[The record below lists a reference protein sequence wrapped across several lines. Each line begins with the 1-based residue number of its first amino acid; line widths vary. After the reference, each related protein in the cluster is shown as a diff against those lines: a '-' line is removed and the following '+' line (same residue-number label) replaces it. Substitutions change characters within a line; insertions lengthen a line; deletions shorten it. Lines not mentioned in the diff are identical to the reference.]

1 MTKNRYVLYGMQIST
16 DLVFEQLV
24 QAGKKEE
31 ALPCITIEESA
42 IPEWI
47 LQEEKKKYEFGQ
59 ELSWL
64 SNKTMWMVVKDG
76 KHIGYRLKEGG
87 NTGYAKTY
95 LLGYGMAMLAL
106 QRGMPAIHCSAVAGE
121 KGAVLIAGESGAGKS
136 TVTCGLLERGYRL
149 LADDMA
155 VVQTFSGKKDS
166 RELTLVY
173 PAFPYQKLCRDA
185 AVRRGYALEKLL
197 YINEEKDKFLVPW
210 KGDFLTEP
218 EPVQAF
224 FMLGVS
230 EKKKVTLRQI
240 QGLAC
245 LGLYGENLFL
255 RHLLK
260 QEKYRPDIGQKC
272 LELAAQVPSFYL
284 ERPKEGDS
292 TEEVLE
298 QILNTIK

>member
-1 MTKNRYVLYGMQIST
+1 MQ
-16 DLVFEQLV
+16 
-24 QAGKKEE
+24 G
-31 ALPCITIEESA
+31 
-42 IPEWI
+42 
-47 LQEEKKKYEFGQ
+47 
-59 ELSWL
+59 
-64 SNKTMWMVVKDG
+64 
-76 KHIGYRLKEGG
+76 
-87 NTGYAKTY
+87 
-95 LLGYGMAMLAL
+95 
-106 QRGMPAIHCSAVAGE
+106 
-121 KGAVLIAGESGAGKS
+121 
-136 TVTCGLLERGYRL
+136 TCGLLERGYRL

-166 RELTLVY
+166 RELALVY